1 MEEVAGI
8 GVRRGAALREAG
20 IQTVGDL
27 LLCLPRRYLDRS
39 LVAGIADAPL
49 GQEVILICSVRSVS
63 GPAGGRRGRRGG
75 GGRIPTTVTMQDASG
90 VLDCV
95 WFQGGQYLG
104 LREGDTLAISGKI
117 DSYRGRRQMAHPEYE
132 FVLEDT
138 GGSPPLHTG
147 SIVPLYGGTAEM
159 RERGLQS
166 RGYRRVI
173 RVALDDFVDRIADD
187 LDGSIRRRL
196 GLMELQTCLRSVHF
210 PASLEEADRAR
221 QRLAF
226 DELFKLQ
233 MELARRRQERLSLE
247 RGIAHGRSQRLVPAL
262 LRSLPFELTGAQKRV
277 LDEISEDMGQGYTM
291 RRLLHGDVGSGK
303 TIVAVCAMLAAVE
316 SGHLTAMMA
325 PTEILAEQHFR
336 TFDRLLAPLGVRTV
350 LLLGGQ
356 SQTLRTELLTAIHT
370 GSAHIAVGTHALIQ
384 PGIDLPDLGLVIID
398 EQHRFGVLQRLQLQA
413 KGPEADLLV
422 MTATP
427 IPRSL
432 ALTMYGDLDV
442 SVLDEVPTGRRPIR
456 TELRTPERRE
466 RILAFVADRLSQGEQ
481 AYIIYPAIEDSEND
495 DTRSVVAA
503 FDELSSGPLA
513 SFEVGL
519 LHGRMT
525 AEEKVD
531 TMGRYGRGEIR
542 ALVAT
547 TVVEVG
553 LDVPNATVMV
563 VEHAER
569 FGLAQLHQLRGRVG
583 RGGAQAYCILIAYG
597 GEREEEAGRR
607 AVEERLRVLCE
618 TDDGFA
624 IARRDLE
631 LRGQGEVLGHRQAGQ
646 PYFAVADLLGDEEL
660 LVAARAEATRL
671 VGGDDTAAEGDGERE
686 RA

>member
-1 MEEVAGI
+1 
-8 GVRRGAALREAG
+8 
-20 IQTVGDL
+20 
-27 LLCLPRRYLDRS
+27 
-39 LVAGIADAPL
+39 
-49 GQEVILICSVRSVS
+49 
-63 GPAGGRRGRRGG
+63 
-75 GGRIPTTVTMQDASG
+75 
-90 VLDCV
+90 
-95 WFQGGQYLG
+95 
-104 LREGDTLAISGKI
+104 
-117 DSYRGRRQMAHPEYE
+117 
-132 FVLEDT
+132 
-138 GGSPPLHTG
+138 
-147 SIVPLYGGTAEM
+147 
-159 RERGLQS
+159 
-166 RGYRRVI
+166 
-173 RVALDDFVDRIADD
+173 
-187 LDGSIRRRL
+187 
-196 GLMELQTCLRSVHF
+196 
-210 PASLEEADRAR
+210 
-221 QRLAF
+221 
-226 DELFKLQ
+226 
-233 MELARRRQERLSLE
+233 
-247 RGIAHGRSQRLVPAL
+247 
-262 LRSLPFELTGAQKRV
+262 
-277 LDEISEDMGQGYTM
+277 
-291 RRLLHGDVGSGK
+291 
-303 TIVAVCAMLAAVE
+303 
-316 SGHLTAMMA
+316 
-325 PTEILAEQHFR
+325 
-336 TFDRLLAPLGVRTV
+336 
-350 LLLGGQ
+350 
-356 SQTLRTELLTAIHT
+356 LRTELLTAIHT

-481 AYIIYPAIEDSEND
+481 AYIIYPAIEESEND

-503 FDELSSGPLA
+503 FDELSSGPFA

-553 LDVPNATVMV
+553 LDVPNATVML

-583 RGGAQAYCILIAYG
+583 RGGSQAYCILITY
-597 GEREEEAGRR
+597 GEREEEAGGR